1 MTISAIT
8 AIVLVLTGL
17 GIGLLS
23 GLLGVGGGTIMVP
36 VFSLGFGMGAVTATG
51 TSLFTI
57 IPTSISGIIGH
68 LRQRTA
74 DWRVGL
80 AMGLGGACASPL
92 GVRLAQDSPEWLV
105 LCAVAAVIA
114 YSATTMLCKAL
125 KKPAGASQPGPDG
138 SLSTKGG
145 LDATRSTETATPAE
159 TAAGTSDPFTRPTFD
174 KALFAKSVL
183 IGVTAG
189 LAGGYVGL
197 GGGFIMIPLMSTLL
211 HFPMR
216 LASGTSLIGIICI
229 AIPGAITQGVYG
241 NVDIA
246 VGLLVACGS
255 IPGALLGTRLARRFN
270 DRTLR
275 LMFAALLGVA
285 AIMMVVKQFA

>member
-1 MTISAIT
+1 MTITAFT
-8 AIVLVLTGL
+8 AIVLILAGL
-17 GIGLLS
+17 GIGVLS

-36 VFSLGFGMGAVTATG
+36 VFTLGLGMNAVAATG
-51 TSLFTI
+51 TSLFAI
-57 IPTSISGIIGH
+57 IPTSVSGFIGH
-68 LRQRTA
+68 LRQKTA

-80 AMGLGGACASPL
+80 AMGLGGACASPI
-92 GVRLAQDSPEWLV
+92 GVQLAHISPEWLV

-114 YSATTMLCKAL
+114 YSSITMLRKAL
-125 KKPAGASQPGPDG
+125 KKPTTKAQAAGAPFA
-138 SLSTKGG
+138 L
-145 LDATRSTETATPAE
+145 PA
-159 TAAGTSDPFTRPTFD
+159 FNR
-174 KALFAKSVL
+174 ALFAKSVL
-183 IGVTAG
+183 IGAAAG

-197 GGGFIMIPLMSTLL
+197 GGGFVMIPLMSAVLS
-211 HFPMR
+211 FPMR

-229 AIPGAITQGVYG
+229 AIPGALTQWFYG

-255 IPGALLGTRLARRFN
+255 IPGALLGTRLAKRFN

-285 AIMMVVKQFA
+285 AILMVVKQFA